1 MKLVNRFLFLSILAG
16 SFLSADEKKKAL
28 VELTTGTD

>member
-16 SFLSADEKKKAL
+16 SFISADEKKKAL
-28 VELTTGTD
+28 VELNTGTN